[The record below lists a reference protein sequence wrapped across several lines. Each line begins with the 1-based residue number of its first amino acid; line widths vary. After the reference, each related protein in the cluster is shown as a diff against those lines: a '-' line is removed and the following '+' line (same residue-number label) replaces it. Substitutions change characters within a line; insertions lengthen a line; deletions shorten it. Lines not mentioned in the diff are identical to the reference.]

1 MLRSSTSEVVLVALV
16 FRHPEPGEMVGD
28 YRILEKLG
36 SGGFGT
42 VFKAERGGLFF
53 AVKML
58 RATALDARARREI
71 SILLQLENPCVAR
84 FRACD
89 RWLDPKFGTPYLVMD
104 FVPGMTLE
112 EFAKEEN
119 PSARESARILLETAL
134 TLGEVH
140 VQGVFHRDLKPENIL
155 IKSRNERPVL
165 IDFGVGTYAGAPVIT
180 PFGLPPGTYEFR
192 SPEAYLFSRS
202 NRELVHYEFS
212 ASDELWALGVSF
224 YWLLTNVL
232 PFGDR
237 NNWEGGGLAERI
249 IRQRPMAPHVLNSRV
264 PRALSDICM
273 KMLEKKPEE
282 RYASAVELCAVLGG
296 ALAAAG
302 EDALWDLPL
311 FDPDSPDTQTTEEE
325 PSLVDAHEDEETR
338 MLRKWARAQPR
349 RGRKPK
355 KGAEP
360 APNQDDVPTVAAE
373 PEPDDALPVKV
384 PEGLAAARTRAFPHL
399 EEGLASSPESAGH
412 GQESEAPRVP
422 APAEAPRATAAPPTR
437 MSRRRACFAAA
448 AGLAVVVLGA
458 VLFATS
464 PRAPP
469 GVGPLGASSE
479 AVPTR
484 QAESGRE
491 VAQSAKPLDP
501 PSGEGAEPTV
511 GSISAPGMT
520 MMLRKDDSGEK
531 PPQKKTKVL
540 GRAAKVIGT
549 GLVCNAL
556 AGCPPPQQVRQTP
569 ESAPCPAGAVETM
582 ETLGIDIGDL
592 HDAVFQVSPAQYIP
606 VREGDTTIEL
616 LGGWGK
622 LPDATLL
629 SGRLIFGDGRVY
641 ARLTEAKVPGGGT
654 FKVCM
659 EMHDEQGRRGAGR
672 KPDGGP
678 ESVRI
683 FSSVA
688 VKAVNSFE

>member
-1 MLRSSTSEVVLVALV
+1 
-16 FRHPEPGEMVGD
+16 MVGD

-58 RATALDARARREI
+58 RANALDARARREI
-71 SILLQLENPCVAR
+71 SILLQLENPWVAR

-89 RWLDPKFGTPYLVMD
+89 RWVDPKLGTPYLVMD

-155 IKSRNERPVL
+155 IKSKNERPVL

-192 SPEAYLFSRS
+192 SPEAYLFGRS
-202 NRELVHYEFS
+202 NPGLVHYEFS
-212 ASDELWALGVSF
+212 ASDELWALGVCF

-249 IRQRPMAPHVLNSRV
+249 IRQRPLAPHVLNSRV
-264 PRALSDICM
+264 PRALSDLCM
-273 KMLEKKPEE
+273 KMLEKKPED
-282 RYASAVELCAVLGG
+282 RYASCVELCAVLGG
-296 ALAAAG
+296 AMAAAG

-311 FDPDSPDTQTTEEE
+311 FDPDSPDTRTTEEE
-325 PSLVDAHEDEETR
+325 PSLVDEHEDEETR

-360 APNQDDVPTVAAE
+360 APNQDDAPTVAAA
-373 PEPDDALPVKV
+373 PDPDDALPVKA
-384 PEGLAAARTRAFPHL
+384 PEALAAARTRAFPHPA
-399 EEGLASSPESAGH
+399 EEGLASSPESAEH
-412 GQESEAPRVP
+412 GQES
-422 APAEAPRATAAPPTR
+422 EAPRATAAPPTR
-437 MSRRRACFAAA
+437 RSRRRACFAAA

-458 VLFATS
+458 ILFATPPRS
-464 PRAPP
+464 PPG

-491 VAQSAKPLDP
+491 VARSTKPLDP
-501 PSGEGAEPTV
+501 PRGEGAEPTV

-556 AGCPPPQQVRQTP
+556 AGCTTPQQVRPTP

-582 ETLGIDIGDL
+582 EALGL
-592 HDAVFQVSPAQYIP
+592 HNVLRHDASFLNATGEYIP

-616 LGGWGK
+616 LGDWGK
-622 LPDATLL
+622 LPHMTRL
-629 SGRLIFGDGRVY
+629 SGRLLFGDGRVY
-641 ARLTEAKVPGGGT
+641 GRFTEAKVPGGGT
-654 FKVCM
+654 FKVCL
-659 EMHDEQGRRGAGR
+659 EMLDGQGRRGAGR
-672 KPDGGP
+672 KPDGRP
-678 ESVRI
+678 ESARI
-683 FSSVA
+683 FSSVR
-688 VKAVNSFE
+688 VKAVESFE